1 MLYNRQICN
10 GRENDVERFIDF
22 PNSQKGM
29 EARKAFWL
37 SEDGLTL
44 IGQYRREG
52 ASIDDIAV
60 LIGISGTTF
69 YRWQKA
75 SPELCKILGMA
86 SNIVN
91 GRVENALLKRALGYD
106 DIDEVEELI
115 EGELRVT
122 KRITRHIP
130 PDVKACLE
138 WLYSRRPDRWRRQQ
152 INNDDEQREI
162 DAARR
167 VIVAIRDIATGVSSE
182 AEKTHDEHAEDT
194 STGTQ

>member
-1 MLYNRQICN
+1 MSELIK
-10 GRENDVERFIDF
+10 GPFTDF
-22 PNSQKGM
+22 PNTQKGQ

-37 SEDGLTL
+37 SEDGLAL

-52 ASIDDIAV
+52 AALEDIAV
-60 LIGISGTTF
+60 LIGIGSSTF

-75 SPELCKILGMA
+75 SPDLCRVLGMA

-91 GRVENALLKRALGYD
+91 GKVENALLKRALGYD

-122 KRITRHIP
+122 RRVTRHVP

-138 WLYSRRPDRWRRQQ
+138 WLYSRRPDRWHRQQ
-152 INNDDEQREI
+152 QGNDDEQKEI
-162 DAARR
+162 ESAKR
-167 VIVAIRDIATGVSSE
+167 VLIAIRDIASGASPE
-182 AEKTHDEHAEDT
+182 ATKKPSDSGPATDT
-194 STGTQ
+194 DTN

>member
-1 MLYNRQICN
+1 MAMQI
-10 GRENDVERFIDF
+10 ERFIDF
-22 PNSQKGM
+22 PDGQKGQ
-29 EARKAFWL
+29 EQRKKFWL
-37 SEDGLTL
+37 SDEGLAL

-60 LIGISGTTF
+60 LIGISGSTF

-91 GRVENALLKRALGYD
+91 GKVENALLKRALGYD
-106 DIDEVEELI
+106 DVDEVEELI

-122 KRITRHIP
+122 RRITRHVP

-138 WLYSRRPDRWRRQQ
+138 WLYSRRPDRWHRQQ
-152 INNDDEQREI
+152 QPESDEQKEI
-162 DAARR
+162 EAAKR
-167 VIVAIRDIATGVSSE
+167 VVIAIRDIASGATPE
-182 AEKTHDEHAEDT
+182 AEKKLSDSDSGTST
-194 STGTQ
+194 STG

>member
-1 MLYNRQICN
+1 MQIK
-10 GRENDVERFIDF
+10 RFIDF
-22 PNSQKGM
+22 PDGQKGQ

-37 SEDGLTL
+37 SEDGLAL

-52 ASIDDIAV
+52 AAIEDIAN

-75 SPELCKILGMA
+75 SPELSKTLGMA
-86 SNIVN
+86 TNIVN
-91 GRVENALLKRALGYD
+91 GKVENALLKRALGYD

-122 KRITRHIP
+122 RRVRRHVP

-138 WLYSRRPDRWRRQQ
+138 WLYSRRPDRWHRQQ
-152 INNDDEQREI
+152 QPDSDEQKEI
-162 DAARR
+162 EAAKR
-167 VIVAIRDIATGVSSE
+167 VIVAIRDIASGAIPE
-182 AEKTHDEHAEDT
+182 AEKKPEDNNAGT
-194 STGTQ
+194 STSAD